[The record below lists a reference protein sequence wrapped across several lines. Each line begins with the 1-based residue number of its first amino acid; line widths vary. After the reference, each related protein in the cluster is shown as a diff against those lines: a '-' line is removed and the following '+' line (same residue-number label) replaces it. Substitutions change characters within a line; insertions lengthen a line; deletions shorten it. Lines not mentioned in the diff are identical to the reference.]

1 MRKPTVKSLFLS
13 MVLIFEFKS
22 LLPFLP
28 VGILTNSKDRVSDTK
43 SGCASP
49 PDGSFG
55 SMVHLDVA
63 HGAMRRLRSMV

>member
-13 MVLIFEFKS
+13 MVLISEFKS

-28 VGILTNSKDRVSDTK
+28 VGILTNSKDRVGDTK
-43 SGCASP
+43 LECALP
-49 PDGSFG
+49 PDGLFG